1 MSEEIRKPTIA
12 FLTTDWSFGLQPIQP
27 NGCSYYRCKLPMD
40 EIQTRYGW
48 ICGMG
53 LPGLHPTKGVG
64 MLIENDK
71 AIHGWDLIVL
81 KLIMHKTFSDFMPI
95 AKKIG
100 QKIIVDIDD
109 WFDGLEPTNR
119 AFDTTDPKRNPEINR
134 EHYANIINQADALIV
149 STPFLLDYYKQF
161 HKNVFLVRNGIDLD
175 RWEKRKVKDTRKP
188 TIGWVGATPWRS
200 NDLEV
205 LGPKFGEY
213 MKKNKLNFHHS
224 GHTANAPLAHE
235 MVGVDITRSTVSHM
249 LPISDYPKLFK
260 HMDIGIVPLSNVKF
274 NDAKSYIKG
283 LEYAAAGIP
292 FIASPS
298 PEYLELAKSGIGRI
312 AYNWDDWEYHFDELL
327 DPQKRKDDI
336 EVNLE
341 NLKNFTIRAR
351 GSEWDS
357 TFRHILNQGV

>member
-1 MSEEIRKPTIA
+1 
-12 FLTTDWSFGLQPIQP
+12 
-27 NGCSYYRCKLPMD
+27 
-40 EIQTRYGW
+40 
-48 ICGMG
+48 
-53 LPGLHPTKGVG
+53 
-64 MLIENDK
+64 
-71 AIHGWDLIVL
+71 
-81 KLIMHKTFSDFMPI
+81 MPI

-119 AFDTTDPKRNPEINR
+119 AFNTTDPKKNPEINR

-175 RWEKRKVKDTRKP
+175 RWEKRKVKNTWKP

-200 NDLEV
+200 SDLEV
-205 LGPKFGEY
+205 LGPKFGNY
-213 MKKNKLNFHHS
+213 IQRNGLKFHHS
-224 GHTANAPLAHE
+224 GHTPNAPLAHE
-235 MVGVDITRSTVSHM
+235 QAGVNVVNSTVSHM
-249 LPISDYPKLFK
+249 APISDYPKLFLPI
-260 HMDIGIVPLSNVKF
+260 DIGMVPLSGVKF

-283 LEYAAAGIP
+283 LEYAAAGVP

-298 PEYLELAKSGIGRI
+298 PEYLELAKAGVGRI
-312 AYNWDDWEYHFDELL
+312 AQNWDDWEYHFNELL

-341 NLKNFTIRAR
+341 NLKNFTVRAR
-351 GSEWDS
+351 GSEWNS
-357 TFRHILNQGV
+357 TFRYIMDNI